1 MFKGLALAGCAAVT
15 APALYLMWSSMR
27 RNVARS
33 EEIAEE
39 KLDDTIDQSF
49 PASDPPAHR
58 TVTSA
63 G

>member
-1 MFKGLALAGCAAVT
+1 M
-15 APALYLMWSSMR
+15 LYAMWSSLKR
-27 RNVARS
+27 KVSRS
-33 EEIAEE
+33 EELAEE

-58 TVTSA
+58 TMTSA